1 MARENGIPNNGLSQ
15 EAIENLRVIKT
26 VIAETSRFPMKL
38 EAGKYKF
45 YMDLARM
52 KVDYDTYKGKKA
64 DYQSAFYEVIEYG
77 DPTETPVTIKLPCN
91 QNVSGKIARLLF
103 NGPRWIGV
111 EKTLNNDQ
119 TRYIITPAD

>member
-1 MARENGIPNNGLSQ
+1 
-15 EAIENLRVIKT
+15 
-26 VIAETSRFPMKL
+26 MKL